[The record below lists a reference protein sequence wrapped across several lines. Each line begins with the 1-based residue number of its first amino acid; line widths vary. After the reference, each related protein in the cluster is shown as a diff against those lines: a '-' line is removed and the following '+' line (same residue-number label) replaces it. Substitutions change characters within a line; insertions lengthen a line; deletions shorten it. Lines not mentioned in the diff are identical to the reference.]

1 MVSCRNC
8 KVVGR
13 LFGFSAWSEGK
24 RNTYKVMFERERERD
39 RERERE
45 RERRDCTHVGPEMFR
60 GQKN

>member
-45 RERRDCTHVGPEMFR
+45 REREKGLYTCRP
-60 GQKN
+60 